1 MDGAAGRQRP
11 VRADLVLVG
20 GGHTHVQVLRRWMMA
35 PLPGVRLT
43 AVLDRPE
50 AVYSGMVPGFVA
62 GDYAAP
68 QLEIDVVPLARRA
81 GARVLLAAAT
91 GLDPEARSLALEGR
105 PPVPYDVLSLDVGSS
120 LRGLDLPGVREH
132 GLATRPIRDLVDAVG
147 ARLVGSLGEAPR
159 RIAVVGGGAAGVE
172 LAFTL
177 EARLAGEGRPAEI
190 TLVSADARL
199 LPGASAALAR
209 AAEREAGRRG
219 IALRL
224 RARVASVDGASLQLE
239 TGETI
244 PCDLPVWATGAAPSP
259 FLKGLPLPKDAGGF
273 VRVGPT
279 LQVEGRPELFAVG
292 DCAALDH
299 APWVP
304 KAGVHAVREGPVLDA
319 NLRARLSGGRLRR
332 HRPQRD
338 FLALLHLGHGR
349 GLGGKWGAA
358 VSGKS
363 VLRLKDAIDRRF
375 MRRFQ
380 VLQPDGA
387 DAPGFPSPESMGM
400 EPMSCGGCAAKVEA
414 EGLAATLAR
423 LPTPPADAEVVLGVA
438 DADDVAAW
446 RTAGGP
452 IRLGTVDGFRAFT
465 DDPWLVGRVAAVNA
479 VSDVQASGG
488 APRQALA
495 WVHVPEAEGGRRGQE
510 TLYQVLAGVR
520 AALDPLGVSLL
531 GGHSTIGA
539 ELMVGLAI
547 MGELRESG
555 AMGGPWPKG
564 GLTAGDRLV
573 LTKPLGT
580 GVVLAA
586 DMQGRAPG
594 AAVAAAHHAMLRSNG
609 PAADG
614 VARIGARG
622 CTDVS
627 GFGLAVHLG
636 EMLRA
641 SGVSAQLDAAALPA
655 LPGARDLLARGL
667 RSTAHDANASAALP
681 FLAKAEVLDDPA
693 LALAFDPQ
701 TAGGMLIGVAA
712 GQERE
717 LLDALAEGGDDAA
730 VAVGSVCEAGA
741 GGPRILL

>member
-1 MDGAAGRQRP
+1 
-11 VRADLVLVG
+11 
-20 GGHTHVQVLRRWMMA
+20 
-35 PLPGVRLT
+35 
-43 AVLDRPE
+43 
-50 AVYSGMVPGFVA
+50 MVPGFVA

-573 LTKPLGT
+573 LRMGSPASARGAAPMSAASVSPSTSARCCGRPASRRSST
-580 GVVLAA
+580 RVLC
-586 DMQGRAPG
+586 QPFRAPG
-594 AAVAAAHHAMLRSNG
+594 ICSPGGCAARRMTRMPVLRSRSWRRLRPSTIPHGRSPSIPRRPAACSSALLPAGSGSCSRPWPMAGTMLRPPSG
-609 PAADG
+609 RCVRREPAGRGSCYDG
-614 VARIGARG
+614 GRREPPRPQSASPIAR
-622 CTDVS
+622 
-627 GFGLAVHLG
+627 
-636 EMLRA
+636 
-641 SGVSAQLDAAALPA
+641 
-655 LPGARDLLARGL
+655 
-667 RSTAHDANASAALP
+667 SAA
-681 FLAKAEVLDDPA
+681 
-693 LALAFDPQ
+693 
-701 TAGGMLIGVAA
+701 TS
-712 GQERE
+712 R
-717 LLDALAEGGDDAA
+717 
-730 VAVGSVCEAGA
+730 S
-741 GGPRILL
+741 